1 MKQAQD
7 IMTTPVIT
15 VTSETGI
22 KELAQLLVSKLI
34 SGVPVVDDNGHL
46 LGIVTETD
54 LLFTEKPLHIP
65 TFVTLLD
72 AVVFFENPFNMDKDL
87 KKLTACTVADL
98 YTQDCLTV
106 VATTPIEDIA
116 ELMITKKVTLLPVIN
131 AERTV
136 IGIISRTNML
146 SLIV

>member
-1 MKQAQD
+1 MKRALD
-7 IMTTPVIT
+7 IMTTPVVT
-15 VTSETGI
+15 VTSDTDI
-22 KELAQLLVSKLI
+22 KALAKLLTSKSI
-34 SGVPVVDDNGHL
+34 SGVPVVDDKGIL

-87 KKLTACTVADL
+87 KKLTASTVADL

-106 VATTPIEDIA
+106 VAETPSEDIA
-116 ELMITKKVTLLPVIN
+116 ELMINKKVNLLPVID
-131 AERTV
+131 AERRV

-146 SLIV
+146 TLIG

>member
-1 MKQAQD
+1 MKKAQD

-15 VTSETGI
+15 VTENIDI
-22 KELAQLLVSKLI
+22 KELAKLLTSKRI
-34 SGVPVVDDNGHL
+34 SGVPVVDDKGAL

-72 AVVFFENPFNMDKDL
+72 AVVFFENPFKMDKDL

-98 YTQDCLTV
+98 YSRDCLTV
-106 VATTPIEDIA
+106 VATTPSEDIA
-116 ELMITKKVTLLPVIN
+116 DLMISQKVNLLPVIDE
-131 AERTV
+131 ERKV
-136 IGIISRTNML
+136 IGIVSRTNML
-146 SLIV
+146 SLIT

>member
-1 MKQAQD
+1 MKKAQD

-15 VTSETGI
+15 VTSDTGI

-98 YTQDCLTV
+98 YTRDCLTV
-106 VATTPIEDIA
+106 VASTPIEDIA
-116 ELMITKKVTLLPVIN
+116 ELMITKKVNLLPVIN

>member
-1 MKQAQD
+1 MKKAQD

-15 VTSETGI
+15 VTLSTDI
-22 KELAQLLVSKLI
+22 KELARLLASKRI
-34 SGVPVVDDNGHL
+34 SGVPVVDDNGLL

-72 AVVFFENPFNMDKDL
+72 AVVFFENPFKMDKDL
-87 KKLTACTVADL
+87 RKLTASTVADL

-106 VATTPIEDIA
+106 VAATPIEDIA
-116 ELMITKKVTLLPVIN
+116 ELMISKKVNLLPVIDE
-131 AERTV
+131 ARKV
-136 IGIISRTNML
+136 IGIVSRTDML